1 MPVGV
6 GAVKKPFG
14 AKRPEIV
21 ERFVAMEREH
31 GIETLAEMMDER
43 DGGDGEGDERGA

>member
-1 MPVGV
+1 
-6 GAVKKPFG
+6 
-14 AKRPEIV
+14 
-21 ERFVAMEREH
+21 MEREH